1 MFKFSGKPKY
11 IPPSVE
17 ATNFS
22 RAMVELGIQQ
32 IFARSPQA
40 KGRVERMART
50 FAVKLHPFHDCHAPQ
65 RQSGVSP
72 VQQRVDSGGA
82 PIYGMALHSDLHCCR
97 R

>member
-1 MFKFSGKPKY
+1 MFKFSGKPKH
-11 IPPSVE
+11 IQPPVE

-22 RAMVELGIQQ
+22 RTMVELGIQQ

-40 KGRVERMART
+40 QGRVERMTRT
-50 FAVKLHPFHDCHAPQ
+50 FAVKLHPFHDCPAPQ

-82 PIYGMALHSDLHCCR
+82 SVYGVAPHSDLHRCR

>member
-1 MFKFSGKPKY
+1 MSKFYGRPRH
-11 IPPSVE
+11 IQPSVE

-22 RAMVELGIQQ
+22 RTMVELGIQQ

-65 RQSGVSP
+65 LQSGVSP

-82 PIYGMALHSDLHCCR
+82 SVYGVAPHSDPQCCR
-97 R
+97 C